1 MRAIKGYLRMFREAF
16 DINTEVLYDI
26 DQRLRQPFDQVFPV
40 LDVQP
45 LVNWFQ
51 QEVDERLVP
60 YPPERNPDEEV
71 EWESEPQRKYVLGY
85 VLERDQK
92 GNIIPYQ
99 RTFGLQRRW
108 HVEVLNDTIAIYND
122 SDIAIYV
129 FGDRQQKFHKNTGWP
144 YAPEIVWDILVD
156 VPAIQLMSNMLVD
169 YYTAQAAAG
178 WRN

>member
-1 MRAIKGYLRMFREAF
+1 MFREAF
-16 DINTEVLYDI
+16 DINTEVLYDLE
-26 DQRLRQPFDQVFPV
+26 QRLRQPFDQVFPV

-51 QEVDERLVP
+51 QEVDERLAFDPGPVQ
-60 YPPERNPDEEV
+60 YPI
-71 EWESEPQRKYVLGY
+71 EWTSEKQRRAYFATDGF
-85 VLERDQK
+85 
-92 GNIIPYQ
+92 GAGIPYV

-129 FGDRQQKFHKNTGWP
+129 IGDRQQKFHKNTGWP